1 MGIFVHAFFF
11 CTSDNVK
18 NGKIFYYIFTVYNVL
33 YTYYFHI
40 IIFQKLFYFLHKN
53 DRMN

>member
-1 MGIFVHAFFF
+1 MGIFVHAFFY
-11 CTSDNVK
+11 TSDNVK
-18 NGKIFYYIFTVYNVL
+18 NGKVFYYIFTVYNVL